1 MGCEPVSAD
10 EFPGTDAA
18 VLAEQLKRMVAAL
31 RFELNTLQQL
41 QAHERELV
49 DLRLKNLEARAVDQE
64 ARLRNATDGVAQFK
78 MFAGLAGGG
87 STILSV
93 IALLKAFFGV

>member
-1 MGCEPVSAD
+1 MSAS
-10 EFPGTDAA
+10 EHSAPDAA

-49 DLRLKNLEARAVDQE
+49 DLRLKNLEARAADQE
-64 ARLRNATDGVAQFK
+64 ARLRSATDGVAQFK

-93 IALLKAFFGV
+93 IALLKAFFGI